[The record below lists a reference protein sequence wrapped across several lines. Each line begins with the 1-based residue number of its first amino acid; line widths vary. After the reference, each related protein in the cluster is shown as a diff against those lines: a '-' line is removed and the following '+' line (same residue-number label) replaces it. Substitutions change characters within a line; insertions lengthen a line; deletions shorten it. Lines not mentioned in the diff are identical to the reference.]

1 MGLNAQTSVPKYAAA
16 EVLTAANMNISA
28 GTGVP
33 VFASGTTRNAGFGGA
48 GEKTL
53 AEGQF
58 AYLEDSNLLQV
69 YNGTVWVNLLPD
81 GGTVLT
87 SQTTTSGTLGDLATV
102 GPSVTIDTGTS
113 ALVSVSCFANNTL
126 GAGNTAFMS
135 VAVSGASTIAA
146 STNWGARTTFWS
158 ANASVTMAG
167 FFIMTGLTAGSNTFT
182 AKYSTD
188 GSTISFGNRFMV
200 VIPLTL

>member
-1 MGLNAQTSVPKYAAA
+1 MGANAQTSVPTFAAA
-16 EVLTAANMNISA
+16 EILTAANMNISA
-28 GTGVP
+28 RTGVP
-33 VFASGTTRNAGFGGA
+33 VFSNGTTRNAGFGGT

-58 AYLEDSNLLQV
+58 CYLEDANLLQV
-69 YNGTVWVNLLPD
+69 YNGVHWVNLIPD
-81 GGTVLT
+81 GATVLT
-87 SQTTTSGTLGDLATV
+87 SQTTSSGTLGDLATV

-113 ALVSVSCFANNTL
+113 ALVSVSCFAFNTL

-135 VAVSGASTIAA
+135 PAVSGASSIAA
-146 STNWGARTTFWS
+146 STNFGARTTFWTS
-158 ANASVTMAG
+158 NASVSMSG

-188 GSTISFGNRFMV
+188 GSTISFGNRYLI
-200 VIPLTL
+200 VIPLTS